1 MPPASSVFI
10 VGTILLSQV
19 APYVAKRTKLNENG
33 EKTAASNPEY
43 LDVHVELLN
52 SKTFQLE
59 GFKNFGKCCCDKD
72 AYRNPLSLVDADA
85 RRKISNQA
93 AGKKPTDRSRKCA
106 LFRGGSCGSY
116 KGFGSDLKAHSYH
129 KTDDGVCSLTEE
141 EFEPLKAHF
150 KKMDGLVFHDLH
162 TAMDWGNGKDFSV
175 AGRCCCDKKQQG
187 SMQSAATSGRCG
199 LFKDLQGKGLNMMG
213 RGSCGNADLPD
224 WALQSMHNYEG
235 VEGSKCAL
243 TLEQLERARS
253 DVTKTDE
260 KKLQFYLD
268 IPKPQARKNR
278 DLVDLHVELMN
289 SKTFQLDQDL
299 EQFNN
304 LFGRCCCDQQGLK
317 GTVAGVQDQLG
328 KFVSGA
334 KNEKALERSGVCD
347 LFLVYACGAITKS
360 VEGKEVAWHEFQGTE
375 GGKCILEE
383 EQLTRARKH
392 NGLSPEKSEGSI
404 RDYYKDQDSLV
415 LKDLHTEM
423 GEHLEGKD
431 WEGDFGRC
439 CCDKPNSYPEDKK
452 RSLTLKTPM
461 TTTPFTSGRC
471 GLFKGIESCGKV
483 HNDAWDVAKH
493 MKSTFSSVPAPAWVL
508 QPMHHYKKV
517 VGGKCALT
525 DEQLQPLVQKYG
537 RGRAQSQEE

>member
-33 EKTAASNPEY
+33 EKPAASNPEY
-43 LDVHVELLN
+43 LDVHVKLLN
-52 SKTFQLE
+52 SKTFHLE
-59 GFKNFGKCCCDKD
+59 GFKSFGKCCCDKESH
-72 AYRNPLSLVDADA
+72 ASLLSLVDADA
-85 RRKISNQA
+85 RRKYLSQA
-93 AGKKPTDRSRKCA
+93 RKDIPTVRSGKCA
-106 LFRGGSCGSY
+106 LVPDGSCGSY
-116 KGFGSDLKAHSYH
+116 KGFDSDLKAHSYH
-129 KTDDGVCSLTEE
+129 KTDDGVCSLPAE
-141 EFEPLKAHF
+141 EFESIKAHF
-150 KKMDGLVFHDLH
+150 EKMDGLVFHDLH
-162 TAMDWGNGKDFSV
+162 TAMGWGNGQDFSV

-199 LFKDLQGKGLNMMG
+199 LFKDLKGKGWNMIG
-213 RGSCGNADLPD
+213 GGSCGDAELPH

-243 TLEQLERARS
+243 TQKQLELALP
-253 DVTKTDE
+253 DVSTTDQE
-260 KKLQFYLD
+260 KFASYLVHLE
-268 IPKPQARKNR
+268 PQARNDR

-299 EQFNN
+299 KQFNN

-328 KFVSGA
+328 NFVSGA
-334 KNEKALERSGVCD
+334 KTGKALERSGVCD
-347 LFLVYACGAITKS
+347 LLLVYECGASTKL

-375 GGKCILEE
+375 KGGKCILEE
-383 EQLTRARKH
+383 EQLTRARDH
-392 NGLSPEKSEGSI
+392 YGLPKGSRGSI

-415 LKDLHTEM
+415 LKDLHTEI
-423 GEHLEGKD
+423 GREHLGKD
-431 WEGDFGRC
+431 WERDFGRC
-439 CCDKPNSYPEDKK
+439 CCDKPDSYPEDKH
-452 RSLTLKTPM
+452 SLPLKNRM

-471 GLFKGIESCGKV
+471 GLFKGIESCGQV
-483 HNDAWDVAKH
+483 HNAAWGVFKH
-493 MKSTFSSVPAPAWVL
+493 MKSTLSSVGAPAWVL

-525 DEQLQPLVQKYG
+525 EEELQPLVQEY
-537 RGRAQSQEE
+537 R